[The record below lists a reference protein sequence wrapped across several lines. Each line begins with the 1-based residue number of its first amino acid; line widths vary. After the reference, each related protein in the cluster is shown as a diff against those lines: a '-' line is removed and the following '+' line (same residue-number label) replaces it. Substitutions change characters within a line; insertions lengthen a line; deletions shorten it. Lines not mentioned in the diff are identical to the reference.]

1 MEILKT
7 FGVDPF
13 LLGAQIVNFLIIFYL
28 LKRFLYKPVLGMLK
42 TREDKIKEGV
52 KQADEARLLLEKTVA
67 EEKKI
72 FAKAHE
78 EAKLLIAD
86 ARTQAVEVSR
96 EVEENTKRQAE
107 KILLDARAQIEQDAK
122 RMETEL
128 GEKISVLAK
137 EMLEKS
143 LQGVIGEKEQK
154 QIVEKAV
161 KNIKRTN

>member
-7 FGVDPF
+7 FGFDPI
-13 LLGAQIVNFLIIFYL
+13 LLGAQIINFLIIFYL

-42 TREDKIKEGV
+42 TREDKIKEGI
-52 KQADEARLLLEKTVA
+52 KQAEEARLTLEKTLE

-78 EAKLLIAD
+78 ESKLLIAD
-86 ARTQAVEVSR
+86 AKTQALEVSK
-96 EVEENTKRQAE
+96 EIEENTKKQAE

-122 RMETEL
+122 RMEQEL
-128 GEKISVLAK
+128 GAKISVLAK

-143 LQGVIGEKEQK
+143 LEGVFGEKEQK
-154 QIVEKAV
+154 NILDKAV
-161 KNIKRTN
+161 KNIKKPN

>member
-7 FGVDPF
+7 FGVDPI

-52 KQADEARLLLEKTVA
+52 KQAEEARLALQRTLD

-72 FAKAHE
+72 LTKAHD

-86 ARTQAVEVSR
+86 TKTQALEVSK
-96 EVEENTKRQAE
+96 EVEENTKKQAE
-107 KILLDARAQIEQDAK
+107 KILLDARAQIEQDSK
-122 RMETEL
+122 RMEQEL

-137 EMLEKS
+137 DMLTKS

-154 QIVEKAV
+154 QIIEKAV
-161 KNIKRTN
+161 KNIKN

>member
-7 FGVDPF
+7 FGFDPIM
-13 LLGAQIVNFLIIFYL
+13 LGAQIINFLIIFYL

-42 TREDKIKEGV
+42 TREDKIKEGI
-52 KQADEARLLLEKTVA
+52 KQAEEARLTLEKTLE

-78 EAKLLIAD
+78 ESKLLIAD
-86 ARTQAVEVSR
+86 AKTQALEVSK
-96 EVEENTKRQAE
+96 EIEENTKKQAE

-122 RMETEL
+122 RMEQEL
-128 GEKISVLAK
+128 GAKISVLAE

-143 LQGVIGEKEQK
+143 LEGVFGEKEQK
-154 QIVEKAV
+154 NILDKALR
-161 KNIKRTN
+161 NIKKPN

>member
-7 FGVDPF
+7 FGLDPI
-13 LLGAQIVNFLIIFYL
+13 LLGAQIINFLIIFYL

-42 TREDKIKEGV
+42 SREDKIKEGM
-52 KQADEARLLLEKTVA
+52 KQAEEARLTLEKTID

-72 FAKAHE
+72 LSKAHD
-78 EAKLLIAD
+78 EAKSLIDD
-86 ARTQAVEVSR
+86 AKIQALEVAK
-96 EVEENTKRQAE
+96 EVEENTKKQAE
-107 KILLDARAQIEQDAK
+107 KILIDAKAQIEQDAK

-137 EMLEKS
+137 DMLTKS
-143 LQGVIGEKEQK
+143 LQGTIGEKEQK

-161 KNIKRTN
+161 KNIKKAN

>member
-7 FGVDPF
+7 FGFDPI
-13 LLGAQIVNFLIIFYL
+13 LLVAQIINFLIIFYL

-42 TREDKIKEGV
+42 TREDKIKEGM
-52 KQADEARLLLEKTVA
+52 KQAEEARLTLEKTID

-72 FAKAHE
+72 LAKAHE
-78 EAKLLIAD
+78 EAKSLITD
-86 ARTQAVEVSR
+86 AKTQAIEVSR
-96 EVEENTKRQAE
+96 EVEENTKKQAE
-107 KILLDARAQIEQDAK
+107 KILLDARAQIEQDSK

-137 EMLEKS
+137 DMLGKS

-161 KNIKRTN
+161 KNIKKTN

>member
-7 FGVDPF
+7 FGFDPI
-13 LLGAQIVNFLIIFYL
+13 LLGAQIINFLIIFYL

-42 TREDKIKEGV
+42 TREDKIKEGI
-52 KQADEARLLLEKTVA
+52 KQAEEARLTLEKTLD

-72 FAKAHE
+72 FAKAHD
-78 EAKLLIAD
+78 EAKALVAD
-86 ARTQAVEVSR
+86 AKIQALEVSK
-96 EVEENTKRQAE
+96 EVEENTKKQAE
-107 KILLDARAQIEQDAK
+107 KILLDAKAQIEQDSK
-122 RMETEL
+122 RMEQEL
-128 GEKISVLAK
+128 GVKISVLAK

-161 KNIKRTN
+161 KNIKH

>member
-7 FGVDPF
+7 FGVDPI
-13 LLGAQIVNFLIIFYL
+13 LLGAQIINFLIIFYL

-42 TREDKIKEGV
+42 TRQDKIKEGI
-52 KQADEARLLLEKTVA
+52 KQAEEARLTLEKTLLQ
-67 EEKKI
+67 EKQI
-72 FAKAHE
+72 FAKAHD
-78 EAKLLIAD
+78 EAKALIED
-86 ARTQAVEVSR
+86 AKVQALEVSR

-122 RMETEL
+122 RMEEEL

-143 LQGVIGEKEQK
+143 LQGIFNEKEQR
-154 QIVEKAV
+154 QILERAV
-161 KNIKRTN
+161 KNIKKTN

>member
-7 FGVDPF
+7 FGFDPIM
-13 LLGAQIVNFLIIFYL
+13 LGAQIINFLIIFYL

-42 TREDKIKEGV
+42 TREDKIKEGI
-52 KQADEARLLLEKTVA
+52 KQAEEARVTLEKTLE

-78 EAKLLIAD
+78 EAKSLILD
-86 ARTQAVEVSR
+86 AKTQAVEVAK
-96 EVEENTKRQAE
+96 EVEENSKKQAE
-107 KILLDARAQIEQDAK
+107 KILIDARAQIEQDSK
-122 RMETEL
+122 RMEQEL

-137 EMLEKS
+137 DMLEKS
-143 LQGVIGEKEQK
+143 LQGVFGDKEQK

-161 KNIKRTN
+161 KNIKKTN